1 MKGENWKIVLTIF
14 FLLAAIYYLLPTA
27 QYLAMDLEDREQMR
41 EVAPDKL
48 ASLERRAI
56 KLGLDLQGGMHV
68 VMEVDKSE
76 LDPETAK
83 DARERALE
91 IIRNRVDEFGVS
103 EPEIFPQ
110 GADRIVVDLPALQD
124 PQRAKDLIGKTA
136 ILEFKLLES
145 PENTDLLFKRIDQAV
160 AQMAEAHE
168 ESTETATGDTL
179 PTEADD
185 LFATDDEAMPD
196 SVAADTSEPLFADD
210 MTAGATDSAD
220 TGELDLFAEM
230 EEDFG
235 EAGFTQ
241 YLEYRG
247 PDYMVL
253 EDDYNKVKAIL
264 DDPEIQKLIPDDNQL
279 AWSTRT
285 DTYSGRPTRGLYLL
299 KTETKVQGENLTDA
313 VANYDQYHKPVVDFT
328 LDRDGARDMSKTTGP
343 NIGKPMAIVLDGRV
357 ESAPN
362 IRSKIRDK
370 GQITLGGN
378 ATFLEARD
386 LAVVLR
392 AGALPAPM
400 KIVETNVI
408 GPTLGADS
416 IKAGKLAVGVA
427 LALVLIFMLIYY
439 RMSGLIADLLV
450 LLNIIFMM
458 AILSGLHAALTLPGI
473 AGIILTLGIT
483 VDASVLVFERIR
495 EELRTGKTVKA
506 AIEAGYDRATIAV
519 VDSNITTLIAAGVL
533 YYFGTGPIRG
543 FATTLAIGILCSL
556 YTALIVGKT
565 IFSFR
570 RRAAKLSI

>member
-1 MKGENWKIVLTIF
+1 MRGESWKIVLTIF
-14 FLLAAIYYLLPTA
+14 FLLAAIYYLLPTV
-27 QYLAMDLEDREQMR
+27 QYLAMDLEDRQQMR
-41 EVAPDKL
+41 QVDPDRL
-48 ASLERRAI
+48 AALERKAI

-68 VMEVDKSE
+68 VLEVDRTE
-76 LDPETAK
+76 LDEEAAK
-83 DARERALE
+83 EARDRALQ

-110 GADRIVVDLPALQD
+110 GSDRIVVDLPALQD
-124 PQRAKDLIGKTA
+124 AERARDLIGKTA

-160 AQMAEAHE
+160 AEMADKQATKPAATD
-168 ESTETATGDTL
+168 STAL
-179 PTEADD
+179 PEPEFDDPFAAEQSDSAADLFLADD
-185 LFATDDEAMPD
+185 SL
-196 SVAADTSEPLFADD
+196 
-210 MTAGATDSAD
+210 ATDSAD
-220 TGELDLFAEM
+220 TGKLDLFAEM
-230 EEDFG
+230 QEDFG
-235 EAGFTQ
+235 QAGFTQ

-247 PDYMVL
+247 PDYVVL
-253 EDDYNKVKAIL
+253 DDDYNKVRTML
-264 DDPEIQKLIPDDNQL
+264 EDPEIAKLVPDDNQL
-279 AWSTRT
+279 AWSTRSE
-285 DTYSGRPTRGLYLL
+285 TYNGRGVHSLYLL
-299 KTETKVQGENLTDA
+299 KRDVKVHGENLSDA
-313 VANYDQYHKPVVDFT
+313 AANYDQYHKPVVDFT

-343 NIGKPMAIVLDGRV
+343 NIGKPLAIVLDGRV

-362 IRSKIRDK
+362 IRAKIRDK
-370 GQITLGGN
+370 GQITLGGA

-386 LAVVLR
+386 LAVILR
-392 AGALPAPM
+392 AGAWPAPM

-416 IKAGKLAVGVA
+416 IKAGKLSAGVA
-427 LALVLIFMLIYY
+427 MLIVLVFMLIYY
-439 RMSGLIADLLV
+439 QMSGLIADLLV
-450 LLNIIFMM
+450 VLNILFMM
-458 AILSGLHAALTLPGI
+458 ALLSGLHAALTLPGI

-483 VDASVLVFERIR
+483 VDASVLIFERIR

-506 AIEAGYDRATIAV
+506 AIEAGYDRATIAI

-543 FATTLAIGILCSL
+543 FATTLGIGILCSL